1 MNHLRDETGRN
12 VTQTAQWRGGKER
25 RKRGKSPGCCG
36 CRCKIPPKVT
46 IPPIK
51 TCFITRVL
59 LLLTHLPSK
68 RSEGGAGIRSPGD
81 NEQQD
86 NDERDLCHL
95 PFALHL
101 MQPLHRVS
109 GSLTADL
116 RYRSVMQIG
125 EVRKTM
131 TNEPAA
137 PCDLC
142 CHRHTSLQGESD
154 VGGNPGEKH
163 RSLL

>member
-1 MNHLRDETGRN
+1 M
-12 VTQTAQWRGGKER
+12 
-25 RKRGKSPGCCG
+25 
-36 CRCKIPPKVT
+36 
-46 IPPIK
+46 
-51 TCFITRVL
+51 
-59 LLLTHLPSK
+59 LLTHLPSK

-86 NDERDLCHL
+86 DDERDLRHL

-116 RYRSVMQIG
+116 RYRSVMQMG
-125 EVRKTM
+125 EVRRTM

-142 CHRHTSLQGESD
+142 CHRHASLQGEPD
-154 VGGNPGEKH
+154 VGGNPTRWSKRRRVGE
-163 RSLL
+163 RAATEGNEERGEERVPTVWCDGWP